1 MTCTPESR
9 ISRGVTVLA
18 ALALAVLPLG
28 GHAESA
34 PLAEANRALE
44 KGDSVSAEMILR
56 NALKAG
62 ADRSEIAAAMGEAY
76 FRRGDFAR
84 AREWLGPAKFSR
96 SEAGRGYHLLG
107 QVEHHDG
114 DLVAAGQAYDRAL
127 ALQPE
132 NAVLWVDIGRLR
144 YAGGEQVQ
152 AVEAAD
158 RAVALAPDN
167 IAALQFR
174 AELVRDAY
182 GLAAALPWFE
192 AALAKAP
199 DDVPLLGEYAATLG
213 EVGRT
218 TEMLAVTR
226 HMLELAPGNAKAYFL
241 QAQLAA
247 RAGNNA
253 VARSLLNR
261 TKGAFAR
268 RSAGLLLEGILELRA
283 GNSKRAAEL
292 FDRLCAIQPANPR
305 ARMLL
310 ARALYDDGQHDRLLR
325 EFLPLAQRVDASPY
339 LLTLVGRA
347 LEEQGRRDV
356 AASLLDRAAQAA
368 AKPLSPILVEGQG
381 DLALVRWLIGNGQA
395 SNAAIVAERMRQA
408 HPGSGAAQAV
418 AGDAQLVQ
426 GNYAAAIEHY
436 RIAGQIR
443 ATDGLLLRM
452 NAALGSAG
460 HSGEAARFAERY
472 LAANPGNQLGTR
484 LVAAYAAGAGKW
496 EVSGTLLQR
505 VAQRD
510 GARDARLLADLSF
523 AKLRGGE
530 AADAL
535 KYAELAYRLQPMSP
549 VTTQAY
555 GMALVDDAK
564 RAVLTRQLLDK
575 AKRIGGDNPLL
586 QETRTALK

>member
-9 ISRGVTVLA
+9 VSRGVTVLA

-56 NALKAG
+56 NALKVG

-84 AREWLGPAKFSR
+84 AREWLGSAKFSR

-226 HMLELAPGNAKAYFL
+226 HMLERAPGNAKAYFL

-253 VARSLLNR
+253 VARALFNR

-268 RSAGLLLEGILELRA
+268 RPAVLLLEGVLELRA
-283 GNSKRAAEL
+283 GNSERAAEL

-325 EFLPLAQRVDASPY
+325 EFLPLAQRADASPY

-368 AKPLSPILVEGQG
+368 AKPLSPILVEGHG
-381 DLALVRWLIGNGQA
+381 DLALVRWSIGNGQA

-426 GNYAAAIEHY
+426 GNYAAAIERY

-452 NAALGSAG
+452 NAALGAAG
-460 HSGEAARFAERY
+460 HSDEAARFAERY

-555 GMALVDDAK
+555 GMALADDAK

>member
-1 MTCTPESR
+1 MTCTPEPR
-9 ISRGVTVLA
+9 VHRGAAVLA

-44 KGDSVSAEMILR
+44 KGDSVAAEMILR
-56 NALKAG
+56 RALKAG
-62 ADRSEIAAAMGEAY
+62 AERPDIAAAMGEAY
-76 FRRGDFAR
+76 FRRGDFIT
-84 AREWLGPAKFSR
+84 AREWLEPGKFSR

-114 DLVAAGQAYDRAL
+114 DLAAAGRAYHRAL
-127 ALQPE
+127 ALQPG

-152 AVEAAD
+152 AVDAAD
-158 RAVALAPDN
+158 RALALAPGN

-174 AELVRDAY
+174 AELIRDAY

-192 AALAKAP
+192 AALATAP

-218 TEMLAVTR
+218 KEMLATTR
-226 HMLELAPGNAKAYFL
+226 HMLELTPGNAQAYFL

-268 RSAGLLLEGILELRA
+268 RPAGLLLEGVLEFRA
-283 GNSKRAAEL
+283 GNNVRAVEL
-292 FDRLCAIQPANPR
+292 FDRLTTIQPANPR

-325 EFLPLAQRVDASPY
+325 EFLPLAQRADASPY

-347 LEEQGRRDV
+347 LEEQGRRD
-356 AASLLDRAAQAA
+356 AAAPLLDRAALAA
-368 AKPLSPILVEGQG
+368 AKPLSPILVEGEG
-381 DLALVRWLIGNGQA
+381 DLALVRWLIGNGRA
-395 SNAAIVAERMRQA
+395 SDAAIAAERLRHA
-408 HPGSGAAQAV
+408 HPGNGAAQAV
-418 AGDAQLVQ
+418 AGDAQLVL
-426 GNYAAAIEHY
+426 GNYGAAIERY
-436 RIAGQIR
+436 RFAGQIR

-452 NAALGSAG
+452 NAALGAAG
-460 HSGEAARFAERY
+460 HSEEAARFAERY

-505 VAQRD
+505 IAHRD
-510 GARDARLLADLSF
+510 GSRDARLLADLSF
-523 AKLRGGE
+523 ARLRGGE

-535 KYAELAYRLQPMSP
+535 EYAEQAYRLQRMSP

-555 GMALVDDAK
+555 AMALAADTKHA
-564 RAVLTRQLLDK
+564 ALARQLLDK

-586 QETRTALK
+586 QETRAALK